1 MSMRRVEKPKSVYDQ
16 KVPRSKKYEH
26 ITGRLD
32 TGLTVEKVKFIT
44 VREFSR
50 RRDEIYYRVS
60 ASGGYVSALSAL
72 Y

>member
-1 MSMRRVEKPKSVYDQ
+1 MSMRRVEKPKSLYD
-16 KVPRSKKYEH
+16 KRVPKSEKYKH

-32 TGLTVEKVKFIT
+32 TGLTTEKVKFIT

-60 ASGGYVSALSAL
+60 IYVLVSMHT
-72 Y
+72 